1 MDCDKIAEIYL
12 RSCGKQDDKGFIFY
26 TWTEYYLQKIK
37 NTNNDKVCLES
48 MKLFD
53 IVCKGKEDKINFYN
67 KN

>member
-26 TWTEYYLQKIK
+26 TWTELFLQKIK
-37 NTNNDKVCLES
+37 NSNNDNVCLES

-53 IVCKGKEDKINFYN
+53 VVCKGKEDKINIYN

>member
-12 RSCGKQDDKGFIFY
+12 RSCGKQDDKIFNF

-53 IVCKGKEDKINFYN
+53 IVCKGKEDKINIYN

>member
-1 MDCDKIAEIYL
+1 MDCDKIGEIYL

-53 IVCKGKEDKINFYN
+53 IVCKGKEDKINIYN

>member
-1 MDCDKIAEIYL
+1 MDCDKIGEIYL

-37 NTNNDKVCLES
+37 NSNNDKICLES

-53 IVCKGKEDKINFYN
+53 IVCKGKEDKINIYN

>member
-12 RSCGKQDDKGFIFY
+12 RSCRAHSTGFYIE
-26 TWTEYYLQKIK
+26 TWTEQYLRKIS
-37 NTNNDKVCLES
+37 NSNNDKVCLES

-53 IVCKGKEDKINFYN
+53 IACQGKEDKININN

>member
-12 RSCGKQDDKGFIFY
+12 RSCGKQDDKGFVFY

-37 NTNNDKVCLES
+37 KSNNDKVCLES

-53 IVCKGKEDKINFYN
+53 IVCKGKEDKINIYN

>member
-37 NTNNDKVCLES
+37 NSNNDKVCLES

-53 IVCKGKEDKINFYN
+53 IVCKGKEDKINIYN